1 MAETEIAALLALG
14 AAMAIGVGDVIQQ
27 RSAQDVTDEPVG
39 HTALFLRL
47 LRDRTWW
54 AGSLLAGAGFVL
66 QAAALGIG
74 SVVLVQALLST
85 SLLFALPISARV
97 NGSRI
102 SPRQG
107 VWAVLLAVAVAV
119 IVIEGDPSEG
129 LARAGIS
136 VWLPVV
142 GILGALL
149 LSGLVAAKLLAGRP
163 AAAVLL
169 GLVSGALWGL
179 FAVLTKGV
187 VDRLDDGLWAV
198 LAMPELYA
206 WAVVG
211 LLATAIQQSAFRAGS
226 LAASLPAVNV
236 SEPLVGSGL
245 GILVLGEALSPGRI
259 GWFSLVVAVAVMV
272 AAIVALARSQS
283 ASAVGPEAV

>member
-1 MAETEIAALLALG
+1 MADAEIAALLALG
-14 AAMAIGVGDVIQQ
+14 SAMAIGVGDVIQQ

-39 HTALFLRL
+39 HAALFLRL
-47 LRDRTWW
+47 LRDRSWW

-102 SPRQG
+102 SRRQG
-107 VWAVLLAVAVAV
+107 VWAALLAAAVAV

-129 LARAGIS
+129 LQRAGIS
-136 VWLPVV
+136 VWLPVI
-142 GILGALL
+142 GILGALVV
-149 LSGLVAAKLLAGRP
+149 SGLVVAKLLAGRP
-163 AAAVLL
+163 AAAVL

-187 VDRLDDGLWAV
+187 VDRLDEGVWAV
-198 LAMPELYA
+198 LTMPELYS
-206 WAVVG
+206 WAVVA

-236 SEPLVGSGL
+236 SEPLVGSAL

-259 GWFSLVVAVAVMV
+259 GWFSLVAAVAVMV

-283 ASAVGPEAV
+283 ASAVARGAV